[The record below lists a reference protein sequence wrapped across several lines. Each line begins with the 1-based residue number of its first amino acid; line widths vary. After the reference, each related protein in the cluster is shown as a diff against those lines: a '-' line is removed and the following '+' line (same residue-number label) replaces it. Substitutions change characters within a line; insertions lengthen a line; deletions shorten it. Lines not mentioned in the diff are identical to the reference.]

1 MTTDDV
7 TLLLALLSVV
17 AEAAVLVGVVVAV
30 GSRWSPALARA
41 RAVLLAA
48 VGPGALQLALGV
60 AVISMA
66 GSLYFS
72 EVAEFVPCRL
82 CWYQRIAMYPLVP
95 ILAVAVWRR
104 DPGVRYYALPLALI
118 GGAIST
124 YHVVLERYP
133 SLESGIC
140 EVANPCT
147 LIWVRRFGYLT
158 IPAMALS
165 AFAFIAVLLL
175 TAGAWDR
182 SAAADGPGGERSGEE
197 QALVTSSKEA

>member
-1 MTTDDV
+1 MGTDDV

-17 AEAAVLVGVVVAV
+17 AEASVLVSVVVAA
-30 GSRWSPALARA
+30 GARRSPALRRTGAA
-41 RAVLLAA
+41 LLEA
-48 VGPGALQLALGV
+48 VGPSALQLALGV
-60 AVISMA
+60 AVIAMA

-72 EVAEFVPCRL
+72 EVAGFVPCRL

-104 DPGVRYYALPLALI
+104 DPGVRFYALPLALI
-118 GGAIST
+118 GGTIST

-147 LIWVRRFGYLT
+147 LVWVRRFGYLT

-165 AFAFIAVLLL
+165 AFAFIAVLLVV
-175 TAGAWDR
+175 ARAW
-182 SAAADGPGGERSGEE
+182 ERSSAPEPPDAGEQE
-197 QALVTSSKEA
+197 SLVTSSKEA